1 MNKGGRLNNLDG
13 SRSTIERALE
23 IARRGSALSV
33 KDVRD
38 QLKRERYDG
47 VEQATAGMSVKA
59 QLNRLIATR
68 VAESRN
74 V

>member
-1 MNKGGRLNNLDG
+1 VNNLDG

-33 KDVRD
+33 KEVRD
-38 QLKRERYDG
+38 QLKREKYDG
-47 VEQATAGMSVKA
+47 IEQATAGMSVKA
-59 QLNRLIATR
+59 PLNTLVAAR
-68 VAESRN
+68 VAERRN

>member
-1 MNKGGRLNNLDG
+1 
-13 SRSTIERALE
+13 LE
-23 IARRGSALSV
+23 IARRGSALSI

-38 QLKRERYDG
+38 QLRRERYDG
-47 VEQATAGMSVKA
+47 IEQATAGMSVKA
-59 QLNRLIATR
+59 QLNRLVAAR